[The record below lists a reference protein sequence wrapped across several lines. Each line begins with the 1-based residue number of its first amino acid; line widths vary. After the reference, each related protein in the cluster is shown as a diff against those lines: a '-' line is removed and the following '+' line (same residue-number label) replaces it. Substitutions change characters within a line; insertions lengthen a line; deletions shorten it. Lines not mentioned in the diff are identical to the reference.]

1 MSKLISISENGIN
14 LVIEITEDND
24 VRLLHFSSIPFEDT
38 SIPLKIRKWF
48 RILEFQVSGENI
60 SDHHGSKHTGT
71 NPGASLRYKE
81 HKDYRNEFG
90 RKVEIIMENSDFE
103 TVSHLQFYN
112 NISIVRSWT
121 TVKSKSSISQYIEY
135 ITSFALTGI
144 SKEGLSNWNEK
155 CRLYIP
161 HNTWTGE
168 AQWKN
173 YKLQELG
180 LSQVNSAPQTKRISI
195 SNTGTWSTSEYLPMG
210 LFENT
215 ECGTI
220 LFWQI
225 ENNGSWHWEIGDVSD
240 YQLYIQLSG
249 PTEQENLWGK
259 ELKTG
264 ELFETIPVAVGILS
278 GNFEDA
284 IDELTKYRRIIRRPN
299 NDDKNLPVIFND
311 YMNCLFG
318 DPTEDRLLPLIDKA
332 AEIGC
337 EYFCIDAGWYADN
350 GWWDN
355 VGNWVP
361 SKRRFPNGLEKV
373 LNYIRSKG
381 MIPGLWL
388 ELEVMGIKNDFANK
402 LPDNWFFIRH
412 GKRVIDN
419 GRYQLDFRNKDV
431 RNFASDVI
439 DRLVKEYGIGYI
451 KMDYNINAGPGT
463 EINADSMG
471 DGLLS
476 HNRAYLKWLD
486 EIFNKYP
493 NLVIENC
500 SSGGL
505 RLDYALLSRH
515 SIQSSSDQTD
525 YRKYPYIS
533 AAIMTAVTPEQCGVW
548 SYPLA
553 NAKKEEIIFNLVN
566 AMFMRIHQSGKITEI
581 ANDNLNYLK
590 EGISY
595 YKTIRN
601 YIPDS
606 LPFWPL
612 GLPEYSDG
620 WVSLGLKLNNN
631 KSLIAIW
638 RINGKN
644 EVCILPLKQF
654 EGKSLSIKC
663 AYPLKDDKVKYNWN
677 RNNGTLSVVLPEFY
691 TARILEIETLEDTL

>member
-1 MSKLISISENGIN
+1 MKNFVSVKENGIN
-14 LVIEITEDND
+14 LVIEISDDGD
-24 VRLLHFSSIPFEDT
+24 VHLLHFSSLPFEDN
-38 SIPLKIRKWF
+38 KILPTTKKWF
-48 RILEFQVSGENI
+48 RILELQISGKSIN
-60 SDHHGSKHTGT
+60 DHHGSKHTGT
-71 NPGASLRYKE
+71 NPGAFLKYKK
-81 HKDYRNEFG
+81 HTDYKNKSG
-90 RKVEIIMENSDFE
+90 RKIEIIMENEDFE
-103 TVSHLQFYN
+103 VISNFQFYN
-112 NISIVRSWT
+112 GVSVVRSWSV
-121 TVKSKSSISQYIEY
+121 VKNKSSVSQYIEY

-144 SKEGLSNWNEK
+144 SKEGLSNWNKK
-155 CRLYIP
+155 CKLYIP

-168 AQWKN
+168 AQWRS

-180 LSQVNSAPQTKRISI
+180 LSPVNSSPQTKRISI

-215 ECGTI
+215 ECGTM

-249 PTEQENLWGK
+249 PTEQENHWGK
-259 ELKTG
+259 ELKPG
-264 ELFETIPVAVGILS
+264 EVFETIPVAVGTVL

-299 NDDKNLPVIFND
+299 EDDKKLPVIFND

-318 DPTEDRLLPLIDKA
+318 DPTEDKLIPLIDKA
-332 AEIGC
+332 SEVGC
-337 EYFCIDAGWYADN
+337 EYFCIDAGWYADD

-355 VGNWVP
+355 VGNWIP
-361 SKRRFPNGLEKV
+361 SKKRFPNGLKKIMD
-373 LNYIRSKG
+373 YIRFKG

-388 ELEVMGIKNDFANK
+388 ELEVMGIKSDLANK
-402 LPDNWFFIRH
+402 LPDNWFFVRH

-431 RNFASDVI
+431 RTFATNVI
-439 DRLVKEYGIGYI
+439 DRLVNDYEIGYI

-463 EINADSMG
+463 EINADSIG

-476 HNRAYLKWLD
+476 HNRTYLEWLD
-486 EIFNKYP
+486 EILNKYP
-493 NLVIENC
+493 TLVIENC
-500 SSGGL
+500 SSGGM

-533 AAIMTAVTPEQCGVW
+533 AAITTAVTPEQCGIW

-553 NAKKEEIIFNLVN
+553 NAEKEEVIFNLVN
-566 AMFMRIHQSGKITEI
+566 AMFMRIHQSGKITDI
-581 ANDNLNYLK
+581 TDDNLNYLK
-590 EGISY
+590 EGILY

-601 YIPDS
+601 CIPNS

-612 GLPEYSDG
+612 GLPEYSNG
-620 WVSLGLKLNNN
+620 WVSFGLKCNDN

-638 RINGKN
+638 RTHGEN
-644 EVCILPLKQF
+644 EVCTLPIKHF
-654 EGKSLSIKC
+654 KGKELSIKC
-663 AYPLKDDKVKYNWN
+663 SYPSKDDKCKYEWN
-677 RNNGTLSVVLPEFY
+677 KNKGTLSVILPEFY
-691 TARILEIETLEDTL
+691 TARILELENSENN